1 MQRAVFLT
9 VILSLGFLNSG
20 AFAATRQSSVSAG
33 TKIASATENT
43 VVPTECQDA
52 FYGCMDAF
60 CMLDNAAGGR
70 CQCSDRITELDQAL
84 ADILKLDEQT
94 YLMAT
99 EGVEL
104 IQLGDVEA
112 QVVSRA
118 NAAASKVVTD
128 NDNNKKQN
136 KTKRTLDL
144 SAWNT
149 VAMIDD
155 DNVFDGFDNDTVS
168 SLADKQG
175 DELFTTSARIC
186 ASQLSNRCEDYRSM
200 LQLVY
205 SQKVKSDCVAY
216 ENSLKLQKNQS
227 QQKLQTAQRALREAA
242 LEEYQNQNKYETVG
256 ECVIAFTQC
265 IQTTAGCGSDY
276 TGCVILAAQENVRGN
291 ASGAKAKQ
299 TKIKGAVS
307 GADVTLA
314 ASTMNQLLAKKTMC
328 ESVTKQCVNAN
339 KNDEVWTTF
348 LRNAAP
354 ALKSAELVSE
364 QKLRSNC
371 LPAAAECFKNA
382 CKDNFGDGDSYDACL
397 SNPDVYKSFCKVQL
411 EPCLEATG
419 GSYDNPESSSL
430 WVALK
435 SLLNSMKVDACTN
448 EITTCLTDR
457 CGEDYSECIGLTTES
472 IVALCPYQKLTAC
485 MATKKDSTE
494 VEKYVAEIAGGLAV
508 RVDNALVTACQNA
521 ANDAMVRVC
530 GDTESCE
537 GANFDLSSLKY
548 MIKPMAC
555 RYNDAFGTSTTC
567 YSKVS
572 QFGNSD
578 NRCGIYA
585 TLTDK
590 PAISYIYYSDG
601 DEFKSSA
608 TTYAKP
614 EFSEANTKKVIEILN
629 GTLTRVMNSINS
641 DVKVKY
647 CTTGRSVP
655 GFKNFANI
663 DNRDSQR
670 FPHLT
675 EDMRN
680 VIANYLLTKLYEQ
693 NAELEDSFADD
704 MDELKEAIDER
715 MSDDSYSSTCPQSSS
730 LVDRINRTVDTT
742 QLYASN
748 RLDAATAE
756 NHSYWCTCD
765 KTPDTKE
772 KYESGYI
779 SSHNDCLTETS
790 KWRYI
795 KRIDNENKSDETWVY
810 MTRGGEEGDYKGSKP
825 TIQDVKGSY
834 NSKTDVCTIQ
844 VIEYECEETNWGLLT
859 YGQGYRCKKYNNGKV
874 ISTRTENMTEYLSG
888 LTGVNS
894 GKQKR

>member
-1 MQRAVFLT
+1 MPKTIFLT
-9 VILSLGFLNSG
+9 VILSLSFLDFG

-33 TKIASATENT
+33 TKIATATENT
-43 VVPTECQDA
+43 VVPSECQDA

-70 CQCSDRITELDQAL
+70 CQCSDRVVELDKAL
-84 ADILKLDEQT
+84 EDIMKLDEQT

-104 IQLGDVEA
+104 IQMGEA
-112 QVVSRA
+112 EDQIVARA
-118 NAAASKVVTD
+118 KAAADKVVV
-128 NDNNKKQN
+128 DNNTSKAKT

-144 SAWNT
+144 SAWNS
-149 VAMIDD
+149 VAMINYD
-155 DNVFDGFDNDTVS
+155 DNVFDGFEDDSVS
-168 SLADKQG
+168 TMGDKQG
-175 DELFTTSARIC
+175 DELFTTSARMC
-186 ASQLSNRCEDYRSM
+186 SAQLSDSCRDYRSM

-216 ENSLKLQKNQS
+216 ENSLKLQRNQS

-242 LEEYQNQNKYETVG
+242 LEEYENQNKYATVG
-256 ECVIAFTQC
+256 ECVAAFTDC

-276 TGCVILAAQENVRGN
+276 TGCVILAAQENVKSTT
-291 ASGAKAKQ
+291 AGAKAKQ
-299 TKIKGAVS
+299 TKIKGAIR
-307 GADVTLA
+307 GADITLA
-314 ASTMNQLLAKKTMC
+314 ASTMNQLLAKKPMC

-339 KNDEVWTTF
+339 KNDEVWETF

-364 QKLRSNC
+364 QKLRANC
-371 LPAAAECFKNA
+371 LPSAAECFKNA
-382 CKDNFGDGDSYDACL
+382 CKDNFSDEESYDSCL
-397 SNPDVYKSFCKVQL
+397 SNPDLYKSFCKVQL

-419 GSYDNPESSSL
+419 GSYDNPKASSL
-430 WVALK
+430 WNALVA
-435 SLLNSMKVDACTN
+435 LLNSMKVDACTN

-457 CGEDYSECIGLTTES
+457 CGADFSECIGLTTES
-472 IVALCPYQKLTAC
+472 IVAICPKDKLIAC
-485 MATKKDSTE
+485 SEKFNTDTIETYIAE
-494 VEKYVAEIAGGLAV
+494 VAQGLAIQI
-508 RVDNALVTACQNA
+508 DNSLVTACQNA

-548 MIKPMAC
+548 MIKPKAC
-555 RYNDAFGTSTTC
+555 RYNDAAGTSTTC

-590 PAISYIYYSDG
+590 PAISYIYYSD
-601 DEFKSSA
+601 DNEFKSSA
-608 TTYAKP
+608 TSYAKP

-647 CTTGRSVP
+647 CTTGRSVQ
-655 GFKNFANI
+655 GFKNFAGI
-663 DNRDSQR
+663 DNSDSQR

-693 NAELEDSFADD
+693 NSELEDSFADD

-715 MSDDSYSSTCPQSSS
+715 MADDTYSSTCDASAAVVSQLSDTFSSMVPNS
-730 LVDRINRTVDTT
+730 
-742 QLYASN
+742 SN
-748 RLDAATAE
+748 LIAGNTSVPNAVHE
-756 NHSYWCTCD
+756 SNYNYYCTCD
-765 KTPDTKE
+765 KTKHSKKDVTD
-772 KYESGYI
+772 S
-779 SSHNDCLTETS
+779 NCLTERDYY
-790 KWRYI
+790 RYHEQ
-795 KRIDNENKSDETWVY
+795 DGGWLTNDSNKGGKETV
-810 MTRGGEEGDYKGSKP
+810 TD
-825 TIQDVKGSY
+825 TIGSY
-834 NSKTDVCTIQ
+834 DSSTKKCTLTTIKYKCTDWRP
-844 VIEYECEETNWGLLT
+844 VIK
-859 YGQGYRCKKYNNGKV
+859 RCKKYETTGV
-874 ISTRTENMTEYLSG
+874 VVSAYVQDMTKYASANAN
-888 LTGVNS
+888 VNS
-894 GKQKR
+894 GKKAK